1 MMYAPHILQ
10 VKVVTPLQEDEFGH
24 PIPNTGWCELEDV
37 VQMSL

>member
-24 PIPNTGWCELEDV
+24 PIPNTGGVNWNTL
-37 VQMSL
+37 